1 MQEPEIKNPLFIRNV
16 YYNNKIVKEVR
27 EIGTTKLDR
36 KISRM
41 IWQYFRDRH
50 NGENKQ
56 MKKQHSVSQLIEKC
70 LKEGKT
76 LQITYKGEP
85 RPEIVCLRK
94 NVEEQAENNENPIN
108 VVVGSPMVN

>member
-1 MQEPEIKNPLFIRNV
+1 MQESEIKNPLFIRNV

-85 RPEIVCLRK
+85 RPEVICIKKHIADQNK
-94 NVEEQAENNENPIN
+94 NTEESIN
-108 VVVGSPMVN
+108 VVIGSPID